1 MAKSVWIG
9 AICVVIAL
17 GGAGSAS
24 AKTPDGKPP
33 SQETICDNE
42 HGAAFGLCNA
52 YCEAMD
58 CTDPNQHASDRG
70 CEQVKANFMKKTG
83 RPLPCDVTCP
93 CGKTLQL
100 FADIESGAAVV
111 QQCVMT
117 DTSLFVQV
125 DTGDFAI
132 INSETPSC
140 NVNGEGVFVPL
151 TDAELLACRIT
162 LQRAVTAQAIVCIFV
177 E

>member
-1 MAKSVWIG
+1 MAKSLWIG
-9 AICVVIAL
+9 AICVAIAL

-42 HGAAFGLCNA
+42 KGAAFGLCNA

-58 CTDPNQHASDRG
+58 CTDPNQRASNRG

-93 CGKTLQL
+93 CGNTLQL

-111 QQCVMT
+111 QQCIMT
-117 DTSLFVQV
+117 DTFLFVQV
-125 DTGDFAI
+125 DSGDIAVI
-132 INSETPSC
+132 GGDMPTCSVNSEAPF
-140 NVNGEGVFVPL
+140 VNL
-151 TDAELLACRIT
+151 SDAELLACRIT
-162 LQRAVTAQAIVCIFV
+162 LQRAVTAQGIVCVFP